1 MTDPVRPEPPIK
13 WVHLGPGV
21 FFRAHQAW
29 YTHHATD
36 GSDWPIAVFAGRS
49 PRIVDV
55 LNAQQGK
62 YTLMTIEGRTERF
75 ETISQ
80 IGAAHASDDARAW
93 QGYFASKEL
102 SVVTL
107 TVTEPAY
114 LHDPVRGA
122 DWDSAELLRD
132 VATIRSGGDAVTT
145 VPARLALGLLI
156 RRQHDGGRLT
166 ISSCDNL
173 PNNGAVLGSILRSV
187 CSEID
192 PSLGTW
198 VDEMV
203 SFPSSVVD
211 RISPQMTADAL
222 DRVEQHVGYR
232 DEAAVKAESYAEWTF
247 TDDYITRRPD
257 WESAGASCVPR
268 IEPFERRKL
277 WLLNAAH
284 TILALSGIRRGYV
297 AVHETMSD
305 PNCVALV
312 REWWSIA
319 RVHIDLP
326 QSDLLTFCENLE
338 LRFQNA
344 GIDHQLHQVAT
355 DSEFKLR
362 IRIVPLLHQE
372 REQGRLPEV
381 AIEVLAAWVWFV
393 RSQSRRQDVG
403 FERLRE
409 VGSGSAEAAVRGL
422 LGVLHADL
430 ADDVE
435 LCRAVVVRLVAFEG

>member
-1 MTDPVRPEPPIK
+1 MAPDQPARPIG

-29 YTHHATD
+29 YTHHAKD
-36 GSDWPIAVFAGRS
+36 GSEWPIAAFAGRS

-55 LNAQQGK
+55 LNAQQGRF
-62 YTLMTIEGRTERF
+62 TLMTIEGRAERF

-80 IGAAHASDDARAW
+80 IGAAHASDDAPAW
-93 QGYFASKEL
+93 KDYFASPEL

-114 LHDPVRGA
+114 LHDPIRGA
-122 DWDSAELLRD
+122 DWDSPELQRD
-132 VATIRSGGDAVTT
+132 VAAIRSGSHDVTT

-156 RRQHDGGRLT
+156 RRQSGGGPLT

-173 PNNGAVLGSILRSV
+173 PDNGAVLGSILRSV
-187 CSEID
+187 CSEIAS
-192 PSLGTW
+192 SLGQW
-198 VDEMV
+198 VEEMV

-211 RISPQMTADAL
+211 RISPEMTVDAL
-222 DRVEQHVGYR
+222 DRVERHVGYR

-247 TDDYITRRPD
+247 TDDFKARRPD

-284 TILALSGIRRGYV
+284 TILALTGIRRGYT
-297 AVHETMSD
+297 AVHEAMSD
-305 PNCVALV
+305 PHCVAIV
-312 REWWSIA
+312 REWWGIA
-319 RVHIDLP
+319 REHIDLP
-326 QSDLLTFCENLE
+326 PAELITFCENLE
-338 LRFQNA
+338 LRFHNG
-344 GIDHQLHQVAT
+344 GIDHQLHQVAN
-355 DSEFKLR
+355 DSEIKLR
-362 IRIVPLLHQE
+362 IRIVPLLHRE

-381 AIEVLAAWVWFV
+381 TIEVLAAWVWFV
-393 RSQSRRQDVG
+393 RSQTRRQDVG
-403 FERLRE
+403 FDRLRE
-409 VGSGSAEAAVRGL
+409 VGSGPVGAAVSGL

-430 ADDVE
+430 GDDRE
-435 LCRAVVVRLVAFEG
+435 LCEAVGRLLTDFER